1 MFSGWRLSEFFF
13 QCFGLARKIL
23 WCGKML
29 LCNQMF
35 ATSNNIFTKMQID
48 VQVHCQVVQQL
59 QQRL

>member
-1 MFSGWRLSEFFF
+1 MRFFF
-13 QCFGLARKIL
+13 QCFDLVRKIL

-35 ATSNNIFTKMQID
+35 ATSNNIFKKMQID
-48 VQVHCQVVQQL
+48 VQVHCQVVQHL